1 MKHKQSG
8 YIILTLSLIVSGIG
22 AAIAANLVLRAT
34 DDAQTG
40 DSVNK
45 AAKAQSLA
53 SACVEHALVTLK
65 NHKSYGGDETV
76 VVENGEDNTDGTSD
90 DKTCRVLTVTGT
102 GNTDRTIQTRARVRG
117 TTKYK
122 EAKVTEINPVLR
134 TAYRKTRSDSPLLGE
149 VRTFTQP
156 SGSGGWQKVSFS
168 SSYEK
173 PVIVGLLNSENDSE
187 KAMIFEARHVTST
200 SADVRLC
207 ESDTGNGCD
216 SHGEET
222 GGYMVVDATQTGNIK
237 GIEAETFDTDGDVG
251 SNPTSVSFYESFSSA
266 PAVFGS
272 VQSTNGDSPTAAR
285 VVDRSSSS
293 FTAGICHQTST
304 DECDSDHASE
314 TVGWIA
320 LTSDFAPSIP
330 FEINQSGTGID
341 ESNWTSASFSS
352 FSSAPVALV
361 ANQTKNGSQELQNNE
376 ARNITGSDMDFRY
389 CELEG
394 NTCDV
399 HTTETVVWAAF
410 GTGTLSTL
418 NTDNPWRLKEDNLTL
433 WLKASGLLQN
443 DDSSVSEWIG
453 HSNQELTVDQNT
465 SADKPTFRTQSLNG
479 RPTVEFDGDDLLS
492 RSGTTLDT
500 LVKDDTASVF
510 AVQKQDGSSAENT
523 TFALQ
528 PSGSSNR
535 FLSYLDFN
543 DTLYFDFG
551 DTGSG
556 GRISTPSPSG
566 WDDTYHLVELFR
578 DGSNG
583 TIRVDNT
590 TELSGTFSDTLDTS
604 ESSPLYVGTVN
615 GNDSVFKG
623 HIAEILVFDAAL
635 SDSEKSRIR
644 NYLNIKYNLY

>member
-8 YIILTLSLIVSGIG
+8 YIILTLALIVSGIG

-53 SACVEHALVTLK
+53 SACLEHALVTLK

-102 GNTDRTIQTRARVRG
+102 GNTDRTIQAQATVRG

-122 EAKVTEINPVLR
+122 EAQITQINPSL
-134 TAYRKTRSDSPLLGE
+134 TISARKTR
-149 VRTFTQP
+149 
-156 SGSGGWQKVSFS
+156 
-168 SSYEK
+168 
-173 PVIVGLLNSENDSE
+173 NS
-187 KAMIFEARHVTST
+187 
-200 SADVRLC
+200 L
-207 ESDTGNGCD
+207 
-216 SHGEET
+216 
-222 GGYMVVDATQTGNIK
+222 
-237 GIEAETFDTDGDVG
+237 
-251 SNPTSVSFYESFSSA
+251 PSSA
-266 PAVFGS
+266 
-272 VQSTNGDSPTAAR
+272 
-285 VVDRSSSS
+285 
-293 FTAGICHQTST
+293 
-304 DECDSDHASE
+304 
-314 TVGWIA
+314 
-320 LTSDFAPSIP
+320 
-330 FEINQSGTGID
+330 
-341 ESNWTSASFSS
+341 
-352 FSSAPVALV
+352 
-361 ANQTKNGSQELQNNE
+361 
-376 ARNITGSDMDFRY
+376 
-389 CELEG
+389 
-394 NTCDV
+394 
-399 HTTETVVWAAF
+399 
-410 GTGTLSTL
+410 L
-418 NTDNPWRLKEDNLTL
+418 NTDNPWRLKENNLTL

-443 DDSSVSEWIG
+443 DDSSVSEWVG

-479 RPTVEFDGDDLLS
+479 RPTVEFDGDDSLS

-528 PSGSSNR
+528 PSHTANR
-535 FLSYLDFN
+535 FLSHLDFN

-583 TIRVDNT
+583 VIRVDNT
-590 TELSGTFSDTLDTS
+590 TELSDTFSDTLDTS
-604 ESSPLYVGTVN
+604 TSDTLYVGTSKNSN
-615 GNDSVFKG
+615 GVFKG
-623 HIAEILVFDAAL
+623 QIAEILVFDAAL